1 VTQQLDALLGDKHEQ
16 ERAELA
22 RLREEARAAESKTAA
37 AEPEPPASPAPPPTT
52 GSKPRHR
59 DAHGRKPLPD
69 HLERDVHTLKP
80 ATCDACG
87 SDQLEVRQTLVSEE
101 RDYVRAHLR
110 VRRTERTVCTCKVCS
125 ARVVP
130 EQPPM
135 PFDRAA
141 CTFTMMAWVCF
152 AKAGLFLPLDRLCRD
167 FDDQGAPIPS
177 ATLNRWWKRGAD
189 LLMPVAAAVRLSL
202 LAGTHLRTDGTGLR
216 VVFPRVK
223 GKPVK
228 GPHRP
233 GETDD
238 DGYLLARDAYNGQI
252 LIFGDDRHAVY
263 HFTESKAG
271 QHALDFLTIGTDPDG
286 KPLLWKGTITAD
298 AVSSQNCLFADG
310 DRVESGCNA
319 HGFRK
324 FRDEAD
330 KAPLLASRALAYIAR
345 FYTEEGKA
353 KERGLTGPDLLAHRV
368 EHIAPVAADFRA
380 WIDDH
385 IEQLLPTNPVRKAM
399 QYYIN
404 HWDALTRFLSD
415 AAVPIDNN
423 WSERALR
430 KVNLIRNNSLYAGGD
445 EGARRLCT
453 LLTLVHTARQ
463 LRVDPFHYLEWA
475 LTRAVPHSTN
485 RGLTPADL
493 TPAAYQAAQKR
504 RAHQ

>member
-1 VTQQLDALLGDKHEQ
+1 
-16 ERAELA
+16 
-22 RLREEARAAESKTAA
+22 
-37 AEPEPPASPAPPPTT
+37 
-52 GSKPRHR
+52 
-59 DAHGRKPLPD
+59 
-69 HLERDVHTLKP
+69 
-80 ATCDACG
+80 
-87 SDQLEVRQTLVSEE
+87 
-101 RDYVRAHLR
+101 
-110 VRRTERTVCTCKVCS
+110 
-125 ARVVP
+125 
-130 EQPPM
+130 M

-152 AKAGLFLPLDRLCRD
+152 AKAGPFLPLDRLCRD
-167 FDDQGAPIPS
+167 YDDQGAPIPS

-202 LAGTHLRTDGTGLR
+202 LAGTHIRTDGTGLR

-271 QHALDFLTIGTDPDG
+271 QHALDFLTIGADPHG

-298 AVSSQNCLFADG
+298 AVSSQDCLFTDG
-310 DRVESGCNA
+310 DRIESGCNA
-319 HGFRK
+319 HGLRK

-345 FYTEEGKA
+345 FYAEEAKA
-353 KERGLTGPDLLAHRV
+353 KERGLTRSELLAHRV
-368 EHIAPVAADFRA
+368 ERIAPVAAEFRV

-430 KVNLIRNNSLYAGGD
+430 KVNLIRNNSLHAGGD
-445 EGARRLCT
+445 EGARRQCT

-475 LTRAVPHSTN
+475 LTRVVPHSTN

-493 TPAAYQAAQKR
+493 TPAACQATQER
-504 RAHQ
+504 RAQQ